1 MRSTV
6 LHILPHSGGGAE
18 IYLQQ
23 LAALPLTQRRMELS
37 SSRSPLGAAP
47 SIALRWPRVAA
58 ATRHA
63 DLLHVHGD
71 MAAILS
77 LPMMRAR
84 PSVITTHGLH
94 LLRRSEGTQLALA
107 RRATRAAISLSRRT
121 ICTSEA
127 ERDELSEIL
136 SSSLR
141 ARLVVVPNAPPAPP
155 QAGTPDRAHARE
167 QLDLAPETVVAL
179 FIGQLEPRKDP
190 LTAIAAA
197 DAAAA
202 AGAPLILLV
211 AGDGPLEGQVRAQ
224 AGPAVRVLGHRDDPE
239 TLFAA
244 ADILVMPSLREGQS
258 LAVLEAMR
266 DGLAVVVS
274 DGPGNPETVGET
286 GVVVPVGDP
295 KALADVLARLA
306 ADEAERHRLGEA
318 ARARYESHNSLE
330 RFQRRMAEIYSE
342 LLGVRVDV
350 PA

>member
-23 LAALPLTQRRMELS
+23 LAALPVTQRRMELS
-37 SSRSPLGAAP
+37 SSRSPRGAIP
-47 SIALRWPRVAA
+47 SMALRWPRIAA

-84 PSVITTHGLH
+84 PSLITTHGLH

-141 ARLVVVPNAPPAPP
+141 ARLLVVRNAPPAPP
-155 QAGTPDRAHARE
+155 PAGPPDRTHARK
-167 QLDLAPETVVAL
+167 QLDLPLETVVAL

-197 DAAAA
+197 QAAAD

-224 AGPAVRVLGHRDDPE
+224 AAPAVRVLGHRDDPQL
-239 TLFAA
+239 LFAA

-274 DGPGNPETVGET
+274 DGPGNPETVGES

-306 ADEAERHRLGEA
+306 ADDTERRRLGEA
-318 ARARYESHNSLE
+318 ARARYESHHSLE
-330 RFQRRMAEIYSE
+330 RFQRRMAELYSE